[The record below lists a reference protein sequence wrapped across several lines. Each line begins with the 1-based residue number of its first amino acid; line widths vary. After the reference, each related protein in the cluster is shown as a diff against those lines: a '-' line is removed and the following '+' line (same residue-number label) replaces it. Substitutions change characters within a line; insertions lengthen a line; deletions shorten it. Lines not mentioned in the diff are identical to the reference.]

1 MSNKDIYSDLI
12 KKENGVNP
20 FLISM
25 SIRISFKT
33 WLKAAKS
40 ELKKRAI
47 ILLEKTG
54 NLKMLDRSKLADPP

>member
-1 MSNKDIYSDLI
+1 M
-12 KKENGVNP
+12 NP

>member
-1 MSNKDIYSDLI
+1 M
-12 KKENGVNP
+12 NP
-20 FLISM
+20 FLTSL
-25 SIRISFKT
+25 SVRITFKT

-54 NLKMLDRSKLADPP
+54 NLKMIDRSKLADPI